1 MWAQVGFVDPNVAVA
16 KVRPIDFES
25 AARRA
30 CDTRLDDAKATFPSV
45 EPDNLPYLCMDL
57 VYQYTLLV
65 DGFGKTRF
73 ILQEIH
79 KLQISFSMFHLVI
92 EYFIG
97 QDLML
102 VKK

>member
-1 MWAQVGFVDPNVAVA
+1 MPVA

-30 CDTRLDDAKATFPSV
+30 CDTRIDDAKATFPHVDS
-45 EPDNLPYLCMDL
+45 DNLPYLCMDL

-73 ILQEIH
+73 ILQEIYKFTYH
-79 KLQISFSMFHLVI
+79 FK
-92 EYFIG
+92 
-97 QDLML
+97 
-102 VKK
+102 